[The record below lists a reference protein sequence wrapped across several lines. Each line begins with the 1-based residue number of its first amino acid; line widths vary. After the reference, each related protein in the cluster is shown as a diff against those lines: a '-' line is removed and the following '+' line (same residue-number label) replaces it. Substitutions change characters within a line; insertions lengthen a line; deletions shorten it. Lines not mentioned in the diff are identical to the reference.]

1 MRLLATLAK
10 KQNMKTSFEI
20 TRMNRRKLLDVLENN
35 TLEQLNKVPEGFS
48 NNLIWNIAHIVVV
61 QQMLVYKLSGLP
73 MQISDA
79 MVDTYKRGTKPEAD
93 VTADEVETIKQL
105 LTSTI
110 DQTEADYNAGIFR
123 DYTDFTTMSG
133 FVITNA
139 QQAIEFNNYHEG
151 IHAGIM
157 LGIRKFI

>member
-20 TRMNRRKLLDVLENN
+20 TRMNRRKLLDVLKNN
-35 TLEQLNKVPEGFS
+35 TLEQLNKVPAGFS

-105 LTSTI
+105 LTATI
-110 DQTEADYNAGIFR
+110 DKTEADYNAGIFKE
-123 DYTDFTTMSG
+123 YTDFTTMSG

-139 QQAIEFNNYHEG
+139 KEAIEFNNYHEG

>member
-1 MRLLATLAK
+1 
-10 KQNMKTSFEI
+10 MKTSFEI

-79 MVDTYKRGTKPEAD
+79 MVDAYKRGTKPEAD

-105 LTSTI
+105 LTATI

-139 QQAIEFNNYHEG
+139 QQAIEFNHYHEG
-151 IHAGIM
+151 IHVGIM
-157 LGIRKFI
+157 MSIRKFI

>member
-1 MRLLATLAK
+1 
-10 KQNMKTSFEI
+10 MKTSFEI
-20 TRMNRRKLLDVLENN
+20 NRMNRRKLLDVLENN

-73 MQISDA
+73 MQISDV

-105 LTSTI
+105 LTSTV

-151 IHAGIM
+151 IHVGIM
-157 LGIRKFI
+157 MSIRKFI

>member
-1 MRLLATLAK
+1 
-10 KQNMKTSFEI
+10 MKTSFEI

-73 MQISDA
+73 MQISDV

-105 LTSTI
+105 LTSTV

-151 IHAGIM
+151 IHVGIM
-157 LGIRKFI
+157 MSIRKFI

>member
-1 MRLLATLAK
+1 
-10 KQNMKTSFEI
+10 MKTSFEI

-105 LTSTI
+105 LTSTV

-151 IHAGIM
+151 IHVGIM
-157 LGIRKFI
+157 MSIRKFI

>member
-1 MRLLATLAK
+1 
-10 KQNMKTSFEI
+10 MKTSFEI

-79 MVDTYKRGTKPEAD
+79 MVDAYKRGTKPEAD

-105 LTSTI
+105 LTATI

-151 IHAGIM
+151 IHVGIM
-157 LGIRKFI
+157 LSIRKFI

>member
-1 MRLLATLAK
+1 
-10 KQNMKTSFEI
+10 MKTSFEI